1 MREIEQSFALRL
13 AYPVLFTHGVL
24 REGNAALE
32 RAVLRAGP
40 GPHRLLPVIDGGV
53 LEAWPALPEQLS
65 AYCRSH
71 PTLELARPPHVLPG
85 GEACK
90 SDPRVIDEIHAL
102 IAEHGICRHSF
113 ILAIGG
119 GSVLDAAGYAAATA
133 HRGVRLLRLPTTVL
147 AQNDAGIGV
156 KNAVNFRRRKNFLGT
171 FVPPFAVINDLDF
184 LETLDP
190 RDRRAGIAEAIKV
203 SLIKD
208 AEFFALLHGKRARL
222 AAFER
227 EAMGEMIVRCAE
239 LHLEHIRTSGDPF
252 ELGSARPLDFGHWAA
267 HKLEELSEHELRHG
281 EAVAIGIALDT
292 LYSQAKGMLSE
303 RDAHRVLEA
312 LRDTGF
318 ALSHPAL
325 EHLDVEAAL
334 EDFRVHL
341 GGELCITLL
350 AGIGRGV
357 EVREVDAS
365 EMRRCRAR
373 LRDFSAA

>member
-1 MREIEQSFALRL
+1 
-13 AYPVLFTHGVL
+13 
-24 REGNAALE
+24 
-32 RAVLRAGP
+32 
-40 GPHRLLPVIDGGV
+40 
-53 LEAWPALPEQLS
+53 
-65 AYCRSH
+65 
-71 PTLELARPPHVLPG
+71 
-85 GEACK
+85 
-90 SDPRVIDEIHAL
+90 
-102 IAEHGICRHSF
+102 
-113 ILAIGG
+113 
-119 GSVLDAAGYAAATA
+119 
-133 HRGVRLLRLPTTVL
+133 
-147 AQNDAGIGV
+147 
-156 KNAVNFRRRKNFLGT
+156 
-171 FVPPFAVINDLDF
+171 

-190 RDRRAGIAEAIKV
+190 RDRRAGIAAAIKV